1 MSLADLLI
9 SWSPRLR
16 ALNIKVIL
24 SYLGFTHPAKL
35 SCISLAVISLMLV
48 SGKSHA
54 QASTTIPD
62 AGSVLRD
69 IERNQT
75 KPIPKVTSKPE
86 VKKDKKVPSV
96 EATILIKGFKFQG
109 NTRVTE
115 EELQSFFSKYL
126 QQKLTVSEIQNMAA
140 EVSLLYSD
148 KGMVAQGQLPR
159 QDVTD
164 GIITILI
171 LEAKFG
177 GSVFDEQQKKSLKS
191 VTPELIQ
198 QIIGS
203 RLILGEPISVID
215 LDRSLL
221 IADDLPGV
229 AVQGSLMAGEK
240 DGETLVLLQANDE
253 PRFSGDASLDNQGSR
268 STGEFKKT
276 ANLTMA
282 SPFQLGDQLNLSALN
297 TQGTDYGRLAYSLPV
312 GYDGLRL
319 GINASHMQYKVV
331 TSESQSTRPKGSSQ
345 VIGIDTLY
353 PLIRTRSQNLYLQT
367 AYDLKYFK
375 NEAIQNS
382 IYETTS
388 DYRVNVFSV
397 GLSGNQYDSFFGG
410 GLLSGSMNFG
420 LGAVDLIG
428 STANNQTGDAQGAK
442 TSGAYSRIRWNL
454 SRQQNL
460 VDNLSISVAL
470 SGQKANKNLDSSE
483 KFYLGGVN
491 GVRAYPN
498 SEGAGSEGQM
508 INLELRQ
515 RLPQNFIVS
524 TFYDWGRVQ
533 QYDNNAKSDGSI
545 NSSLNKYD
553 LSGYGFALNWVGP
566 RQLSIKAIWA
576 RRIGNNPNP
585 TLTGNDQDGSL
596 KRDRYWLS
604 ASVPF

>member
-1 MSLADLLI
+1 MPLADLLI

-75 KPIPKVTSKPE
+75 KPIPKVTPKPE

-240 DGETLVLLQANDE
+240 DGETLVLLQATDE

-297 TQGTDYGRLAYSLPV
+297 TQGTDYGRLAYSLPI
-312 GYDGLRL
+312 GYDGLRV
-319 GINASHMQYKVV
+319 GGNVSHMKYRVV
-331 TSESQSTRPKGSSQ
+331 TPESQMTQPRGSSD
-345 VIGIDTLY
+345 VVGVDTQY
-353 PLIRTRSQNLYLQT
+353 PIIRSRSQNLYFNT

-375 NEAIQNS
+375 NQSN
-382 IYETTS
+382 TTDTNN
-388 DYRVNVFSV
+388 DYRLNVLSV
-397 GLSGNQYDSFFGG
+397 GLSGNQYDAYFGG
-410 GLLSGSMNFG
+410 GLLTGSVNFG
-420 LGAVDLIG
+420 RGSVNLDG
-428 STANNQTGDAQGAK
+428 STTNHQVGDAAGNR

-460 VDNLSISVAL
+460 INDTSLLLSL

-483 KFYLGGVN
+483 KFYLGGSG

-508 INLELRQ
+508 LNIELRQ
-515 RLPQNFIVS
+515 RLPENVMIS
-524 TFYDWGRVQ
+524 AFYDWGRIR
-533 QYDNNAKSDGSI
+533 QYDNNFKADGSVI
-545 NSSLNKYD
+545 SNLNSYN
-553 LSGYGFALNWVGP
+553 LSGYGFAFNWVGP
-566 RQLSIKAIWA
+566 YRTNFKAVWA
-576 RRIGNNPNP
+576 RRIGNNPQP
-585 TLTGNDQDGSL
+585 TATGNDQDGTL
-596 KRDRYWLS
+596 KRDRFWFS

>member
-1 MSLADLLI
+1 
-9 SWSPRLR
+9 
-16 ALNIKVIL
+16 
-24 SYLGFTHPAKL
+24 
-35 SCISLAVISLMLV
+35 MLV
-48 SGKSHA
+48 SGNTHA
-54 QASTTIPD
+54 QTTPD
-62 AGSVLRD
+62 AGSLLRD
-69 IERNQT
+69 IEKNQI
-75 KPIPKVTSKPE
+75 KPIPKAAPKPE

-109 NTRVTE
+109 NTRVTD

-126 QQKLTVSEIQNMAA
+126 QQKLTVSEIQNIAA

-164 GIITILI
+164 GIITILV

-191 VTPELIQ
+191 VPPELIQ

-203 RLILGEPISVID
+203 RLILGEPISVVD

-240 DGETLVLLQANDE
+240 DGETLVLLQAADE
-253 PRFSGDASLDNQGSR
+253 ARFSGDASLDNQGSR

-282 SPFQLGDQLNLSALN
+282 SPFQLGDQMNISALN

-319 GINASHMQYKVV
+319 GGNFSHMKYKVV
-331 TSESQSTRPKGSSQ
+331 TPESQSTQPKGTSD
-345 VIGIDTLY
+345 VVGIDTQY
-353 PLIRTRSQNLYLQT
+353 PIIRTRSQNLYLNT

-375 NEAIQNS
+375 NESTNS
-382 IYETTS
+382 VTNN
-388 DYRVNVFSV
+388 DYQLNVLSV
-397 GLSGNQYDSFFGG
+397 GLSGNQYDAYLGG
-410 GLLSGSMNFG
+410 GVLSGSVNFG
-420 LGAVDLIG
+420 MG
-428 STANNQTGDAQGAK
+428 SVNLDGSSANHQTGDAESNR
-442 TSGAYSRIRWNL
+442 TSGGYSRIRWNL
-454 SRQQNL
+454 SRQQNIINDTSL
-460 VDNLSISVAL
+460 LLNL
-470 SGQKANKNLDSSE
+470 SGQRANKNLDSSE
-483 KFYLGGVN
+483 KFYLGGSS

-508 INLELRQ
+508 LNLEIRQ
-515 RLPQNFIVS
+515 RLPENIMIS
-524 TFYDWGRVQ
+524 AFYDWGRVR
-533 QYDNNAKSDGSI
+533 QYDNNSKADGSVI
-545 NSSLNKYD
+545 SGLNSYN
-553 LSGYGFALNWVGP
+553 LSGYGFAFNWVGP
-566 RQLSIKAIWA
+566 YQTNFKAIWA
-576 RRIGNNPNP
+576 RRIGNNPQPAAN
-585 TLTGNDQDGSL
+585 GNDQDGTL
-596 KRDRYWLS
+596 KRDRFWFS

>member
-1 MSLADLLI
+1 
-9 SWSPRLR
+9 
-16 ALNIKVIL
+16 
-24 SYLGFTHPAKL
+24 
-35 SCISLAVISLMLV
+35 MLV

-54 QASTTIPD
+54 QASPTIPD

-75 KPIPKVTSKPE
+75 KPIPKVTPKPE
-86 VKKDKKVPSV
+86 VKKDKKTPSV
-96 EATILIKGFKFQG
+96 EAAILIKGFKFQG

-126 QQKLTVSEIQNMAA
+126 QQKLTVSEIQNIAA

-164 GIITILI
+164 GIITILV

-203 RLILGEPISVID
+203 RLILGQPISVID

-276 ANLTMA
+276 ASLTMA

-312 GYDGLRL
+312 GYDGLRV
-319 GINASHMQYKVV
+319 GGNVSQMKYRVV
-331 TSESQSTRPKGSSQ
+331 TPENQSTQPRGSSD
-345 VIGIDTLY
+345 VVGIDTQY
-353 PLIRTRSQNLYLQT
+353 PLIRTRSQNLYLNT

-375 NEAIQNS
+375 NES
-382 IYETTS
+382 STTVTNN
-388 DYRVNVFSV
+388 DYRLNVLSV
-397 GLSGNQYDSFFGG
+397 GLSGNQYDAYFGG
-410 GLLSGSMNFG
+410 GLLIGSVNFG
-420 LGAVDLIG
+420 MG
-428 STANNQTGDAQGAK
+428 SVNLDGSSTSHQTGDAESNR
-442 TSGAYSRIRWNL
+442 TSGTYSRIRWNL

-460 VDNLSISVAL
+460 TNDTSLLLSL
-470 SGQKANKNLDSSE
+470 SGQRANKNLDSSE
-483 KFYLGGVN
+483 KFYLGGSS

-508 INLELRQ
+508 LNVELRQ
-515 RLPQNFIVS
+515 RLPENVMIS
-524 TFYDWGRVQ
+524 AFYDWGRVR
-533 QYDNNAKSDGSI
+533 QYDNNFKSDGSVI
-545 NSSLNKYD
+545 SNLNSYN
-553 LSGYGFALNWVGP
+553 LSGYGFGFNWVGP
-566 RQLSIKAIWA
+566 YRTNFKAVWA
-576 RRIGNNPNP
+576 RRIGNNPQP
-585 TLTGNDQDGSL
+585 TANGNDQDGTL
-596 KRDRYWLS
+596 KRDRFWFS